1 MNIDATVSILANVL
15 YTVMRKRV
23 STRKAFTYTCKR
35 FGCGKALLE
44 REFLYRLA
52 QEFVSSYYKVLYIVE
67 NSGNIRNP
75 SHRVLARAFM
85 YLWLVERGE
94 KIDSKLRKS
103 VKRDVPRIDATIP
116 LDEPW
121 AILSYP
127 KWLFERLAS
136 VMPTEEVVK
145 MLSAMNKRVLWIRVN
160 TLKIDVDKALKLLE
174 KEDVYYETNRDI
186 PFLLRVVKSRK
197 PIRKLDLFKN
207 GSIII
212 QDKASV
218 LTVLALEPEPDMLVY
233 DFAAAPGIK
242 TSLIMQLTENR
253 ARVVAFDSSRRRLE
267 SMKTLLERYGVD
279 TSRVDLVLSDS
290 TKISLSREADAILV
304 DATCSSS
311 GAISKD
317 PAIKIILRDPR
328 IPQKMSLTQTNMLL
342 NALKHGERIVY
353 AVCSILPDEGEEV
366 IEKVLATSPSH
377 RLVDP
382 RIPASRGYKA
392 YSIWDKVRRTIP
404 HIDES
409 EGFFIAR
416 LEK

>member
-328 IPQKMSLTQTNMLL
+328 IPQKMSITQTNMLL

>member
-1 MNIDATVSILANVL
+1 
-15 YTVMRKRV
+15 MRKRV
-23 STRKAFTYTCKR
+23 STRKAFAYTCKR

-75 SHRVLARAFM
+75 SHRVLARVFM

-103 VKRDVPRIDATIP
+103 VKRDVPRIDVAISP
-116 LDEPW
+116 DEPW
-121 AILSYP
+121 AALSYP

-136 VMPTEEVVK
+136 VMPSEEVVK

-160 TLKIDVDKALKLLE
+160 TLNIDVDKALKLLE
-174 KEDVYYETNRDI
+174 KEDVYYEVHRDI
-186 PFLLRVVKSRK
+186 PFLLRVVKSKK

-218 LTVLALEPEPDMLVY
+218 LTVLALEPEPDMLIY

-253 ARVVAFDSSRRRLE
+253 ARVVAFDLSRRRLE

-328 IPQKMSLTQTNMLL
+328 IPQKMSVIQTNMLL

-353 AVCSILPDEGEEV
+353 AVCSLLPDEGEEV
-366 IEKVLATSPSH
+366 IERVLATSPSH
-377 RLVDP
+377 RLADP
-382 RIPASRGYKA
+382 RIPASRGYKT
-392 YSIWDKVRRTIP
+392 YKIWDKVRRTIP